1 MGATIFI
8 PASVGLWLVARQFPE
23 SALQRWTA
31 LALLVLGVLL
41 LIARLAR
48 ERARNPVEVG
58 QTTRLWFD
66 PRDPGNQRRIVVE
79 LAEDNLFDL

>member
-1 MGATIFI
+1 M
-8 PASVGLWLVARQFPE
+8 
-23 SALQRWTA
+23 
-31 LALLVLGVLL
+31 LGVLL

-48 ERARNPVEVG
+48 DRARNPVGES

>member
-1 MGATIFI
+1 
-8 PASVGLWLVARQFPE
+8 
-23 SALQRWTA
+23 
-31 LALLVLGVLL
+31 VL
-41 LIARLAR
+41 I
-48 ERARNPVEVG
+48 RARNPAAVG